1 MPCHRSGSIFNRNGM
16 WRFTAKP
23 NRENQ
28 YISGYIMKTYRVGII
43 GLGRMGSTIDD
54 EGHTHL
60 PYSIA
65 TACRASERLEIAA
78 GCDLRSERRSA
89 FAERWDVNALYED
102 FRDMVREERP
112 DIVAVCTTA
121 SGLQKP
127 ARQAPDATFRG
138 DSHAELAV
146 ALAEMGVPMLYVEK
160 AMASSMTAADD
171 IRDAVVK
178 NGTVFNTGVLRRFDN
193 RYEVVRNAVLRG
205 DVGEPRAAVHYAQ
218 SSLMHGHIHSIDTLS
233 WLIGDPAITAVRG
246 EIVPRDYVIEN
257 AQIPYDPVAT
267 YELAFENGVRAWSI
281 PAAGWEYEIIGT
293 EGTIRSLNNGAGASL
308 RRVPQSEGE
317 VRKGRSAWEEAP
329 FEFVTPKSTVVSCL
343 EDLVDAYETGRK
355 SLGHVENA
363 HHITEACIAVAESHR
378 LGGAWV
384 DLPLA
389 KRNLYI
395 WHV

>member
-1 MPCHRSGSIFNRNGM
+1 
-16 WRFTAKP
+16 
-23 NRENQ
+23 
-28 YISGYIMKTYRVGII
+28 MKTYRVGII

-54 EGHTHL
+54 EGHTPL

-65 TACRASERLEIAA
+65 AACRASERLEIAA

-89 FAERWDVNALYED
+89 FAERWGVDALYED
-102 FRDMVREERP
+102 FRNMVREERP

-127 ARQAPDATFRG
+127 ARQAPDASFRG

-160 AMASSMTAADD
+160 AMASSMAAADD

-178 NGTVFNTGVLRRFDN
+178 NGTIFNTGVLRRFDN

-205 DVGEPRAAVHYAQ
+205 DIGEPRAAVHYAQ

-233 WLIGDPAITAVRG
+233 WLIGDPAISAVRG

-257 AQIPYDPVAT
+257 DHISYDPIAT
-267 YELAFENGVRAWSI
+267 YELALENGVRAWSI

-308 RRVPQSEGE
+308 RRVPQGHGDDRGG
-317 VRKGRSAWEEAP
+317 RKNWEEAP

-355 SLGHVENA
+355 SLGHVEIA

-378 LGGAWV
+378 RGGAWV
-384 DLPLA
+384 DLALA
-389 KRNLYI
+389 DRDLYI

>member
-1 MPCHRSGSIFNRNGM
+1 
-16 WRFTAKP
+16 
-23 NRENQ
+23 
-28 YISGYIMKTYRVGII
+28 MKTYRVGII

-54 EGHTHL
+54 EGHTPL

-65 TACRASERLEIAA
+65 AACTASERLEIAA
-78 GCDLRSERRSA
+78 GCDLRAERRED
-89 FAERWDVNALYED
+89 FATRWGVNALYED
-102 FRDMVREERP
+102 FRDMVRKERP

-127 ARQAPDATFRG
+127 AREAPDASFRG

-160 AMASSMTAADD
+160 AMASSMAAADD
-171 IRDAVVK
+171 IQDAVLK

-193 RYEVVRNAVLRG
+193 RYGVVRDAVLRG
-205 DVGEPRAAVHYAQ
+205 DVGEPRAAIHYAR

-233 WLIGDPAITAVRG
+233 WLIGDPVIRSVRG
-246 EIVPRDYVIEN
+246 EIDPRDYVIEGDH
-257 AQIPYDPVAT
+257 IPYDPIAT
-267 YELAFENGVRAWSI
+267 YELEFENGVRAWSI

-308 RRVPQSEGE
+308 RRAPLEGLDD
-317 VRKGRSAWEEAP
+317 RKGRSAWEETP
-329 FEFVTPKSTVVSCL
+329 FENVTPKSTVVSCL
-343 EDLVDAYETGRK
+343 EDLVRAHETGDQ
-355 SLGHVENA
+355 SLGHVEIA

-378 LGGAWV
+378 RGGAWV

-389 KRNLYI
+389 NRDLYI

>member
-1 MPCHRSGSIFNRNGM
+1 
-16 WRFTAKP
+16 
-23 NRENQ
+23 
-28 YISGYIMKTYRVGII
+28 MKTYRVGII

-54 EGHTHL
+54 EGHTPL

-65 TACRASERLEIAA
+65 AACRASDRLEIAA
-78 GCDLRSERRSA
+78 GCDLRLERR
-89 FAERWDVNALYED
+89 ED
-102 FRDMVREERP
+102 FSRRWGVHAFYGDFREMVRQERP
-112 DIVAVCTTA
+112 DLVAVCTTA

-127 ARQAPDATFRG
+127 AREAPDASFRG

-146 ALAEMGVPMLYVEK
+146 ALAELGVPMLYVEK
-160 AMASSMTAADD
+160 AMASSMAAADD
-171 IRDAVVK
+171 IREAVTK

-193 RYEVVRNAVLRG
+193 RYEVVRDAVLRG
-205 DVGEPRAAVHYAQ
+205 DVGKPRAAVHYAQ

-233 WLIGDPAITAVRG
+233 WLIGDPAITSVRG
-246 EIVPRDYVIEN
+246 EIVPRDYVIEGDH
-257 AQIPYDPVAT
+257 IPYDPIAT

-308 RRVPQSEGE
+308 RRAPLDDGDD
-317 VRKGRSAWEEAP
+317 RGRRRTWEEAP

-343 EDLVDAYETGRK
+343 EDLVRAYETGGQ
-355 SLGHVENA
+355 SLGHVEIT

-378 LGGAWV
+378 RGSAWV

-389 KRNLYI
+389 SRDLYI

>member
-1 MPCHRSGSIFNRNGM
+1 
-16 WRFTAKP
+16 
-23 NRENQ
+23 
-28 YISGYIMKTYRVGII
+28 MKTYRVGII

-54 EGHTHL
+54 EGHTPL

-65 TACRASERLEIAA
+65 AACRASERLEIAA
-78 GCDLRSERRSA
+78 GCDLLPERRGD
-89 FAERWDVNALYED
+89 FTRRWGAHAVYED
-102 FRDMVREERP
+102 FTEMVREERP
-112 DIVAVCTTA
+112 EVVAVCTTA

-127 ARQAPDATFRG
+127 AREAPDASFRG

-160 AMASSMTAADD
+160 AMASSMAAADS
-171 IRDAVVK
+171 IRDAVKK

-193 RYEVVRNAVLRG
+193 RYEVVQNAVLRG
-205 DVGEPRAAVHYAQ
+205 DAGEPRAAIHYAQ

-233 WLIGDPAITAVRG
+233 WLIGDPAISSVRG
-246 EIVPRDYVIEN
+246 EIAPRDYVIEN
-257 AQIPYDPVAT
+257 DHIPYDPTAT
-267 YELAFENGVRAWSI
+267 YELMFENGVRAWSI

-308 RRVPQSEGE
+308 RRVPPGDGHE
-317 VRKGRSAWEEAP
+317 RKGRSNWEEAP
-329 FEFVTPKSTVVSCL
+329 FDFVTPKSTVVSCL
-343 EDLVDAYETGRK
+343 EDLVNAYETGRK
-355 SLGHVENA
+355 SLGNIETA

-378 LGGAWV
+378 RNGAWV

-389 KRNLYI
+389 GRDLYI

>member
-1 MPCHRSGSIFNRNGM
+1 
-16 WRFTAKP
+16 
-23 NRENQ
+23 
-28 YISGYIMKTYRVGII
+28 MKTYRVGII

-54 EGHTHL
+54 EGHTPL

-65 TACRASERLEIAA
+65 AACRASERLEIAA
-78 GCDLRSERRSA
+78 GCDLRPERREDFSR
-89 FAERWDVNALYED
+89 RWGVHALYED
-102 FRDMVREERP
+102 FREMVRQESP
-112 DIVAVCTTA
+112 DLVAVCTTA

-127 ARQAPDATFRG
+127 AREAPDTSFRG

-146 ALAEMGVPMLYVEK
+146 ALAELGVPMLYVEK
-160 AMASSMTAADD
+160 AMASSMAAADD
-171 IRDAVVK
+171 IRDAVSK
-178 NGTVFNTGVLRRFDN
+178 HGTVFNTGVLRRFDN
-193 RYEVVRNAVLRG
+193 RYGVVRDAVLRE

-233 WLIGDPAITAVRG
+233 WLLGDPAITSVRG

-257 AQIPYDPVAT
+257 DHIPYDPIAT

-293 EGTIRSLNNGAGASL
+293 EGTIRSLNNGTGAS
-308 RRVPQSEGE
+308 
-317 VRKGRSAWEEAP
+317 VRKAHEQGDDRRSRSHWEEAP

-343 EDLVDAYETGRK
+343 EDLVYAYETGEQ
-355 SLGHVENA
+355 SLGHVEIA

-378 LGGAWV
+378 HGGAWV

-389 KRNLYI
+389 SRDLYI